1 MKRLMVAV
9 AGVLAAAPL
18 LAEPT
23 KVTVRAISRDAKVIG
38 TLVGGA
44 RITIRDVRS
53 GRVLAEGVQ
62 LGGTGDTKTIMLEPH
77 ARKADIYGAGG
88 AASFVAT
95 LDIDAPT
102 PVVIE
107 AEGPLGFPQ
116 ATRRAS
122 KEILLLP
129 GKNIEGEGVLLEI
142 HGFVIDIQEA
152 TPERVLMRMV
162 MT

>member
-1 MKRLMVAV
+1 MKRQIVAAAV
-9 AGVLAAAPL
+9 VLAATPL
-18 LAEPT
+18 LAAPT
-23 KVTVRAISRDAKVIG
+23 TVTVRAISRDAKVIG

-44 RITIRDVRS
+44 RITIRDARS

-62 LGGTGDTKTIMLEPH
+62 LGGTGDTKTIMIEPH
-77 ARKADIYGAGG
+77 ARNADIYGAGG

-116 ATRRAS
+116 AARRAS

-129 GKNIEGEGVLLEI
+129 GENIEGEGVLLEI